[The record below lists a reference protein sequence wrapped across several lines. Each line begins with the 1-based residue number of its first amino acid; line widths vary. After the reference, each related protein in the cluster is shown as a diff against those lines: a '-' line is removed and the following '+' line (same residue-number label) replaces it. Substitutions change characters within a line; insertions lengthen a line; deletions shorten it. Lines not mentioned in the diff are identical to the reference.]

1 MKGNKTMKKLT
12 PKEYQAIHD
21 ALMSSDIMHQEGELS
36 EIYDKEEVKVIKSAF
51 AKFGI
56 KI

>member
-1 MKGNKTMKKLT
+1 MKKLT

-21 ALMSSDIMHQEGELS
+21 ALMSSDIMHMEE
-36 EIYDKEEVKVIKSAF
+36 EEVKVIKSAF

-56 KI
+56 NLE

>member
-1 MKGNKTMKKLT
+1 MKKLT

-21 ALMSSDIMHQEGELS
+21 ALMSSDIMHMEEEEFFEL
-36 EIYDKEEVKVIKSAF
+36 YEEEELKVIKSAF

-56 KI
+56 NLE